1 MKQHK
6 TYRLRSL
13 TTILFFM
20 VSLFPIHAAENDS
33 ISYFTKIVG
42 KFNHVFPQEKLYLHL
57 DNTGYFIGETLWF
70 KVYQVCSSNDSLGG
84 RSNIAYVELYNTTG
98 EMEKQVKV
106 KLNHGVGMGQIKL
119 DDILAVVS
127 LRSGPTHATCSTG
140 ARTPYS
146 PEPYPSLK
154 NPRKKEITAI
164 PGSGHPGR
172 PTCPAIATSQK
183 A

>member
-33 ISYFTKIVG
+33 ISYFTNIAG

-70 KVYQVCSSNDSLGG
+70 KVYQVCSNNLIG
-84 RSNIAYVELYNTTG
+84 RYVEWQTDRIPFFS
-98 EMEKQVKV
+98 
-106 KLNHGVGMGQIKL
+106 IKL
-119 DDILAVVS
+119 TLQLYINIIASEFRLNVFFCFIEFYN
-127 LRSGPTHATCSTG
+127 LLYKPLTRS
-140 ARTPYS
+140 
-146 PEPYPSLK
+146 E
-154 NPRKKEITAI
+154 
-164 PGSGHPGR
+164 
-172 PTCPAIATSQK
+172 
-183 A
+183 

>member
-70 KVYQVCSSNDSLGG
+70 KVYQVCSNNDSLGG

-119 DDILAVVS
+119 DDILRGGFFEIRAYTRYMLNWGKDAIFS
-127 LRSGPTHATCSTG
+127 
-140 ARTPYS
+140 RTIPV
-146 PEPYPSLK
+146 LK